1 MNSKNKEVITK
12 IIAAV
17 ETGHQ
22 VYGQADYANYGKP
35 YQNTKNEHTITLG
48 WGGFYGE
55 RARRL
60 IQMIFDRDA
69 AFFAKT
75 DKKGAVF
82 NVLNKNWETMRWHPT
97 TSEKNVL
104 IALIDSPVGHQCQ
117 DELFQKELLDA
128 YLKQVAKDY
137 PKADVKAQM
146 MYCEIHHLGGRNGV
160 NRIFK
165 RCNGKYDLDTI
176 MASLVA
182 DQRDKSSDNQV
193 GDKIFWSRHLKCR
206 QYIDEYSVS
215 EGDDDMAV
223 RIGSAR
229 SDERGKADGGKAGDQ
244 TGNEVSTQNWYSHSK
259 GWVLIRAKDASAR
272 EKIARDMQYA
282 CDNPHIG
289 YDQSQNHTLFDVVKP
304 LGFDC
309 SKVKTDCETDC
320 SQLVRVCVRYAGIE
334 CGDFYTATEVDALK
348 ATGKFTIYTSD
359 QYCKSSAY
367 LLRGDI
373 LCTKTT
379 GHTVV
384 VLSNGSKATDTP
396 TPSPTPTPSDD
407 KKKLVKEGQKQLNN
421 FLADFIKDGK
431 LNPLVVDGELGKK
444 TLFNLTWA
452 FQYAM
457 NRSYNVGLEVDGIF
471 GRFSE
476 AAARDYYTRYGQKS
490 YVVSVLEIGMLLHAL
505 DPKGIEYPGIYGNGL
520 KAAVMAYQ
528 GNPNFG
534 RLSWKRLLTS
544 TN

>member
-1 MNSKNKEVITK
+1 MNQKNKEVITK

-17 ETGHQ
+17 ETGGQ

-206 QYIDEYSVS
+206 QYIDEYSVPEGS
-215 EGDDDMAV
+215 EETHMTAKDIIICGHGSKTPSTKNFYTYSASRYSQKASNGKRKGIVAV
-223 RIGSAR
+223 RRLKALTDDGRKKFHDKYKTILGRNQYNQNLRQYVYTPYSNGKYY
-229 SDERGKADGGKAGDQ
+229 SDCSSSICA
-244 TGNEVSTQNWYSHSK
+244 T
-259 GWVLIRAKDASAR
+259 
-272 EKIARDMQYA
+272 YA
-282 CDNPHIG
+282 EIG
-289 YDQSQNHTLFDVVKP
+289 YNCP
-304 LGFDC
+304 LLN
-309 SKVKTDCETDC
+309 T
-320 SQLVRVCVRYAGIE
+320 AGIYTDSRFE
-334 CGDFYTATEVDALK
+334 TVPVIIKDGQVQNCEILKVGDCILYVGNDPARPLQIGHVEA
-348 ATGKFTIYTSD
+348 IYEM
-359 QYCKSSAY
+359 
-367 LLRGDI
+367 
-373 LCTKTT
+373 
-379 GHTVV
+379 
-384 VLSNGSKATDTP
+384 P
-396 TPSPTPTPSDD
+396 TNPSPTPTPTPTDD
-407 KKKLVKEGQKQLNN
+407 KKLIKEGQKQLNN
-421 FLADFIKDGK
+421 FLADYIKKGELD
-431 LNPLVVDGELGKK
+431 PLVVDGELGKK

-520 KAAVMAYQ
+520 RAAVMAYQ
-528 GNPNFG
+528 GDPNFG
-534 RLSWKRLLTS
+534 RSSWKRLLTS